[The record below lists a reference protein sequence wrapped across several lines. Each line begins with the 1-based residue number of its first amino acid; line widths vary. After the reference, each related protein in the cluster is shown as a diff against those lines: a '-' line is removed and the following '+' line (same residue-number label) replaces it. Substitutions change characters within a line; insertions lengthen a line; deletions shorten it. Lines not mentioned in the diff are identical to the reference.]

1 MKLLACHIDNF
12 GKLCDVTLQFNDG
25 LNVINE
31 ANAWGKSTLAA
42 FLKAMF
48 YGLDAKKITGAYEK
62 ERVMYRPWQGGAF
75 GGEVDFEINGKNY
88 RISRTFGR
96 TEKTDEFHL
105 YDLKTN
111 LESTDYTDNI
121 GAELFELD
129 SASFRRSIYIAQNDC
144 KSEALDAINAKLGNL
159 VENTDDINNF
169 ENANQQ
175 LKDILN
181 QLTPDRVTGSIKKRK
196 NYITQLTQEIR
207 AFEAAQT
214 GAEGIAQKE
223 QQVSEKIQEL
233 LIVRKNYADTIVV
246 ASEDSKR
253 KALYAQYEAMCQD
266 VEEKENACNAYK
278 SIFPAGIPT
287 EEEFQTQLQNVSK
300 MKMAQT
306 AAQSYE
312 LAEDELEEFSKL
324 AEMFEIKVPTEAD
337 IDATIQMFSEI
348 EKFKEEISRQESKL
362 AVYNAELDQEV
373 IEPKFKGAIA
383 YAVFLFG
390 GILVAAVGLGA
401 VISWYK
407 NLLPMINS
415 EWLLIGAIGAG
426 VLGALFGIL
435 GVIIGLRVSREKQTW
450 AEMMDAEKSNIEGK
464 ANAVSDVIASLK
476 EDIRKIHSA
485 TGNYLGGFHVYC
497 EMSEYQSK
505 LYALKGQAQEYLR
518 MKEKKTLCDN
528 EKVVYN
534 EYKNKVM
541 DFVKLYQFE
550 LGEDEALTLNQLQ
563 TKVTE
568 YQIVEAAYKEIC
580 KKRTVFEQSQP
591 KSFWAKQALCP
602 YSLEELNSLIAE
614 CDEKIEELK
623 TAKIQ
628 YSKQLED
635 LQVQLDLRDE
645 KEEELRKLQLS
656 QEKELHKYNL
666 LKVTQ
671 SFLQQA
677 KEQLTARYM
686 KPISTGF
693 AKYYGMLTGDES
705 ENWMIDANIT
715 LRMKEKGEFR
725 DVHTLSAGYQDLIG
739 ICMRLALVDAMYKE
753 EKPFLILDDPFV
765 NLDEEKVEAGNELL
779 KEVAEEYQ
787 VIYFTCHESRNPIMC
802 NKNSRNI

>member
-48 YGLDAKKITGAYEK
+48 YGLDAKKNAGAYEK
-62 ERVMYRPWQGGAF
+62 ERVMYRPWQGGPF
-75 GGEVDFEINGKNY
+75 GGEVDFEINGKKY

-111 LESTDYTDNI
+111 LESTDYTEHI
-121 GAELFELD
+121 GVELFELD
-129 SASFRRSIYIAQNDC
+129 SVSFRRSIYIAQNDC
-144 KSEALDAINAKLGNL
+144 KSEASDGINAKLGNL

-169 ENANQQ
+169 ENANQH

-181 QLTPDRVTGSIKKRK
+181 QLTPDRMTGSIKKRK

-214 GAEGIAQKE
+214 GVEGIAQKE
-223 QQVSEKIQEL
+223 RQVSEKIQEL

-253 KALYAQYEAMCQD
+253 KTLYAQYDAMCQD
-266 VEEKENACNAYK
+266 VEEKENTCNAYK
-278 SIFPAGIPT
+278 SIFPLGVPT
-287 EEEFQTQLQNVSK
+287 EEEFQIQLQNVSK
-300 MKMAQT
+300 MQMAQT
-306 AAQSYE
+306 AARSYE
-312 LAEDELEEFSKL
+312 LAEDELDEYGKL
-324 AEMFEIKVPTEAD
+324 SEMFEEKVPTEAE
-337 IDATIQMFSEI
+337 IDAKIQMFAEI
-348 EKFKEEISRQESKL
+348 DELKEEISLQESKL
-362 AVYNAELDQEV
+362 AVYNAELDKEV
-373 IEPKFKGAIA
+373 IEPKFKGTIA
-383 YAVFLFG
+383 YAVFLIV
-390 GILVAAVGLGA
+390 GILVAAAGLGA
-401 VISWYK
+401 VILWYK
-407 NLLPMINS
+407 NLLPMIKS
-415 EWLLIGAIGAG
+415 DWLLLGAIVAG
-426 VLGALFGIL
+426 GLGALFGII

-464 ANAVSDVIASLK
+464 ANAVSKVIASLK
-476 EDIRKIHSA
+476 EEIRKING
-485 TGNYLGGFHVYC
+485 TIGKYLGGFHINC
-497 EMSEYQSK
+497 ETGEYPSK
-505 LYALKGQAQEYLR
+505 LYGLKGQAQEYLR
-518 MKEKKTLCDN
+518 MKEKKTLYDR
-528 EKVVYN
+528 EKAVYD
-534 EYKNKVM
+534 ELKNKLM
-541 DFVKLYQFE
+541 DFAKKYQFD
-550 LGEDEALTLNQLQ
+550 LGEEEAIALNQLQ

-580 KKRTVFEQSQP
+580 KKRTAFEQSQP

-602 YSLEELNSLIAE
+602 YSLEELNLLIAE
-614 CDEKIEELK
+614 CDEKLEELK
-623 TAKIQ
+623 TAKVQ
-628 YSKQLED
+628 YAKQLED
-635 LQVQLDLRDE
+635 LQEQLDLRDE
-645 KEEELRKLQLS
+645 KEEELRELQLT
-656 QEKELHKYNL
+656 QEKEIHKYNL

-671 SFLQQA
+671 GFLQQA

-693 AKYYGMLTGDES
+693 AKYYGMLTGDKS
-705 ENWMIDANIT
+705 ENWMIDANIN
-715 LRMKEKGEFR
+715 LRMKEEGEFR
-725 DVHTLSAGYQDLIG
+725 DVHTLSVGYQDLVG
-739 ICMRLALVDAMYKE
+739 VCMRLALADAMYKD

-765 NLDEEKVEAGNELL
+765 NLDAEKVEAGNALL

-787 VIYFTCHESRNPIMC
+787 VIYFTCH
-802 NKNSRNI
+802 NSRSLIK